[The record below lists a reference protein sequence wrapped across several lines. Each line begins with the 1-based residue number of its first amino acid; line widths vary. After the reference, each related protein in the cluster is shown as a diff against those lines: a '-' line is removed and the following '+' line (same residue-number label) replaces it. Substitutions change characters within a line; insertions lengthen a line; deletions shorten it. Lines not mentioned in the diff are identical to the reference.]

1 MCSFAFQCTTKSFNP
16 AHTNCPFHRTPL
28 AHVQCPSVGSPCVP
42 LRSSFIYLFIYFMPV
57 RRLARFVPLCGPFSK
72 SAKLILILIEIN
84 EVIFFGH
91 SPASC
96 TTPPPI
102 RFASSLWQMDF
113 NLGSNP
119 GHPWPTK
126 CKTFQNQKCCRTASL
141 YRFIIV
147 CCAPSLAGGGVG
159 VLDWARRDIFP

>member
-1 MCSFAFQCTTKSFNP
+1 MFVRFSMYHKVIQPS
-16 AHTNCPFHRTPL
+16 AHELSLPSDAVGPCPMSISWFVL
-28 AHVQCPSVGSPCVP
+28 CPSQK
-42 LRSSFIYLFIYFMPV
+42 LFYLFIYFMPV

-113 NLGSNP
+113 NLGCNP

-159 VLDWARRDIFP
+159 FS